1 MLSLIQVEDNMTYI
15 VCTPG
20 ASCQAMLLFSRE
32 NRQVFWSTSSIGD
45 PFSTEMAPVP
55 FHRLHIKNCLVL
67 NTSVIDLPHTLSI
80 KVDIKG
86 TDSLTVDV
94 ASRLAAC
101 EPICA
106 CLPLHKL
113 YEPQDVFADPP
124 SSCPEVPIGILME
137 LSPAL
142 RNCIND
148 GDGNSNAKRED
159 PFDGSASSVSKEQL
173 CIPLGAHDTRNS
185 MPFAPLWIIFSVMCA
200 PSRHKTLLCVTSQDH
215 GEIFTDRNQKFVD
228 RISVLDIAAKNQ
240 RNDGYSIDPL
250 VLEPQHGSACISA
263 KVDIQVLMC
272 LLARLSIGLSVCN
285 GSLIVACDDH
295 PLLSM
300 HHLGHQSF
308 PSVKYKQIQ
317 HNGTTSSF
325 EPSTDYDTVNV
336 IDLEWICQDP
346 FGIKIKQVQCDG
358 VAFSLFNVDIA
369 CAHHETSQML
379 TRTSFPITLIA
390 DASKG
395 GLKSKEGIAQSI
407 LYGAQAPIG
416 TGIVGKVH
424 PASSASAALG
434 SSVFSSMKGML
445 ICGPKEN
452 GIFLQGT
459 TTPLCAIALL
469 CIDPSMATSAQS
481 SCHLTLLKTIDTMAN
496 SFSYRDLLPFCIF
509 RFLLTVDNSDMN

>member
-1 MLSLIQVEDNMTYI
+1 VQTADDHLLVSRDSETTTDEEISHICPSLIHFVVTLEQQFITIDDLLTEEAINPFTDNAT
-15 VCTPG
+15 
-20 ASCQAMLLFSRE
+20 
-32 NRQVFWSTSSIGD
+32 
-45 PFSTEMAPVP
+45 
-55 FHRLHIKNCLVL
+55 
-67 NTSVIDLPHTLSI
+67 
-80 KVDIKG
+80 
-86 TDSLTVDV
+86 
-94 ASRLAAC
+94 
-101 EPICA
+101 
-106 CLPLHKL
+106 
-113 YEPQDVFADPP
+113 
-124 SSCPEVPIGILME
+124 
-137 LSPAL
+137 
-142 RNCIND
+142 
-148 GDGNSNAKRED
+148 D

-173 CIPLGAHDTRNS
+173 CIPLSARDTRNS

-200 PSRHKTLLCVTSQDH
+200 PPFDFSGSWGDFHRS
-215 GEIFTDRNQKFVD
+215 
-228 RISVLDIAAKNQ
+228 
-240 RNDGYSIDPL
+240 NDGYSIDPL
-250 VLEPQHGSACISA
+250 VLEPQHGSTCISA

-272 LLARLSIGLSVCN
+272 LLARLSIGLSICN

-336 IDLEWICQDP
+336 INLEWICQDP

-358 VAFSLFNVDIA
+358 VAFSLFNVDVM

-390 DASKG
+390 DANKG

-407 LYGAQAPIG
+407 LYGARAPIG
-416 TGIVGKVH
+416 TRIVEKLH

-434 SSVFSSMKGML
+434 SSVFSSMKGLL

-459 TTPLCAIALL
+459 TTPLCASALL
-469 CIDPSMATSAQS
+469 CVDPSMATTAQS
-481 SCHLTLLKTIDTMAN
+481 SCHLTLLKAIETMAN
-496 SFSYRDLLPFCIF
+496 SFSYRDLMIDRLYGTKVLISPAPMGRDELSGSIFRQHFLLVTSPDSDGTVLPFD
-509 RFLLTVDNSDMN
+509 RGPAKLLTASMQSLKLLPFDRGPTSHLLILQAILEISFKMMILFRYSSYRNYLLRYMYINFLGNRPQADGE